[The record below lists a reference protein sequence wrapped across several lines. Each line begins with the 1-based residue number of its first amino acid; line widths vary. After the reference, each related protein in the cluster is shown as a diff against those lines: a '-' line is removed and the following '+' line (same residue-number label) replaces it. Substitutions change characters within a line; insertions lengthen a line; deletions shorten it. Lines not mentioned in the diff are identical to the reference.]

1 MRVPHYFFRAEKKV
15 SKKAAGAGTPRGQV
29 FAWNVSNVSVGAD
42 ALVRP
47 LVNRRWQVFV
57 WNIVTRIGRA
67 GGPRPAANQS
77 YTRTVLSLRGAQRA
91 TWQSP
96 GRGTSATNL
105 RRLTLVHRCHFERRR
120 SRSREIPYERNETE
134 HTRLIMKTAVGR
146 RNDRFRFREIPTVTT
161 FPRNDKLY
169 GRVRRFIRLNI
180 FKSSAHR

>member
-15 SKKAAGAGTPRGQV
+15 SKKVAGRE
-29 FAWNVSNVSVGAD
+29 
-42 ALVRP
+42 P
-47 LVNRRWQVFV
+47 LRASICLEYVQRF
-57 WNIVTRIGRA
+57 GRA
-67 GGPRPAANQS
+67 GRPRPSANQS

-96 GRGTSATNL
+96 GRGTSATNP
-105 RRLTLVHRCHFERRR
+105 RRLTLVRRCHFERRR
-120 SRSREIPYERNETE
+120 SRSREIPYERNETK

-180 FKSSAHR
+180 I